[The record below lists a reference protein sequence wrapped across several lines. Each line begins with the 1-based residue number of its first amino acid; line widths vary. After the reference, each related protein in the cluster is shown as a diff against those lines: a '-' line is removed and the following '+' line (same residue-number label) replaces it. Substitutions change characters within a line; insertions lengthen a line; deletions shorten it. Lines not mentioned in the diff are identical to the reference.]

1 LVSELFCVKTW
12 HLTYLVSVVV
22 TAIRC
27 THRELLRMV
36 TSIAV
41 RRYQV
46 ELRSTGHRYH
56 QNWVE
61 RFMHK
66 TGDSLQGN
74 ELVEAMLNGPMVM
87 INTKVSGSSL
97 RPRVIEPA
105 QIAQVSYSI

>member
-1 LVSELFCVKTW
+1 
-12 HLTYLVSVVV
+12 
-22 TAIRC
+22 
-27 THRELLRMV
+27 MV

-66 TGDSLQGN
+66 TGDNLQGN

-105 QIAQVSYSI
+105 QIAQVSIRIIFSQMLSSHK